1 MKGTFTV
8 HKNPAISDT
17 RSSTPISAALISDT
31 GSSDTR
37 EQLRTEL
44 TRMTTEMVNTDRPDL
59 DTLDSLTLVREMNRE
74 DARVPEVVGGQAPQI
89 AAAIDALV
97 DRFQRGGRLFYL
109 GAGTPGRIGI
119 LDASECPPTFGTD
132 PGLVVG
138 LIAGGMPAILTA
150 VENAEDD
157 TEAAAATLAGYA
169 LTADDAV
176 VGISASGRTPY
187 VVGGLRF
194 AQEIGAL
201 TISIA
206 SNAESAIAALADIAI
221 DLVVGPEFVSGST
234 RLKSGTAQ
242 KLVLNM
248 LSTISMIKLG
258 KTYNGVMVDLQATNE
273 KLQVRSE
280 LMVMH
285 ATGVDAERARGALSD
300 AGGSV
305 KEAILMLKS
314 GLDRDRAT
322 EELAR
327 ANGILRVAIENTL
340 SSSSL

>member
-89 AAAIDALV
+89 AA
-97 DRFQRGGRLFYL
+97 
-109 GAGTPGRIGI
+109 
-119 LDASECPPTFGTD
+119 
-132 PGLVVG
+132 
-138 LIAGGMPAILTA
+138 
-150 VENAEDD
+150 
-157 TEAAAATLAGYA
+157 
-169 LTADDAV
+169 
-176 VGISASGRTPY
+176 
-187 VVGGLRF
+187 
-194 AQEIGAL
+194 
-201 TISIA
+201 
-206 SNAESAIAALADIAI
+206 AIAALADIAI